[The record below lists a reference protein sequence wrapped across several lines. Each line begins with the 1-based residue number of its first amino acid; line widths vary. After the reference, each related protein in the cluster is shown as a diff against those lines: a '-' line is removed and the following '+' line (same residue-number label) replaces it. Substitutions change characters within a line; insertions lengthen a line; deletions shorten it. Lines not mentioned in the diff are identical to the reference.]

1 VQQGRAV
8 KFMSTRPEVP
18 ADAYSSA
25 LVHQQF
31 PIATHG
37 LSSLVV
43 KPQALVCS
51 AELSNAG
58 QTCVSLVVQNELHRE
73 EIRPLLGENA
83 MRCSIHHLGGLLHS
97 VAQHM
102 AMTDGCEQAHSAIE
116 SPARGEAHRRVESVA
131 EGLRQQTYLGS
142 G

>member
-1 VQQGRAV
+1 
-8 KFMSTRPEVP
+8 MSTRPEVP
-18 ADAYSSA
+18 ADAYCSA
-25 LVHQQF
+25 LFHQQF
-31 PIATHG
+31 PIATH
-37 LSSLVV
+37 LSSLVL

-58 QTCVSLVVQNELHRE
+58 QTCVSLVVQTDFKGKKSVLSWAKTQCVAPSTDHR
-73 EIRPLLGENA
+73 
-83 MRCSIHHLGGLLHS
+83 GGLLHS

-102 AMTDGCEQAHSAIE
+102 AMPDGCEQAHSAIQT
-116 SPARGEAHRRVESVA
+116 PARGEAHRLIESEA